1 MSLTVS
7 CVLFVVTAIIGLFNN
22 SEWKVAFFWLNLTLA
37 TLLCAFCAI
46 LQNIGMVMTSGLG
59 ARYVQAI
66 CSGQGLAGVLS
77 AIAYCIN
84 LSVAGDP
91 FMAGVTFFITAA
103 VFAGLTL
110 INHLLVTRSHFYT
123 ANAGMY
129 RFKTFLCMRFL
140 QYSPLLM

>member
-1 MSLTVS
+1 
-7 CVLFVVTAIIGLFNN
+7 
-22 SEWKVAFFWLNLTLA
+22 
-37 TLLCAFCAI
+37 
-46 LQNIGMVMTSGLG
+46 MTSGLG

-91 FMAGVTFFITAA
+91 FIAGVTFFITAA

-110 INHLLVTRSHFYT
+110 INHLLVTRSRFYT
-123 ANAGMY
+123 ANADHHDAG
-129 RFKTFLCMRFL
+129 TDTTD
-140 QYSPLLM
+140 PLIKNEIVEHISEKPHDAAADDEITNWFIIKRCYPEIYAVFTT